1 MNCIQGND
9 SDFYYL
15 FFFAHLLCSSLCQM
29 RFVLIT
35 QNSIRIPNSIMCIF
49 VFQHIQLLCVI
60 YIVVQLLSH
69 VQLFATS
76 WTAALHASLPF
87 TISWSLPGF
96 MSIELVMT
104 SLSSVIPISSCL
116 QSLQASGSFPMSGFL
131 ASGGQSIG
139 ASASASVLPINIQG
153 WFPLVL
159 TGLKIIGT
167 NH

>member
-1 MNCIQGND
+1 MYIASVNCIQGND

-76 WTAALHASLPF
+76 WTAALQASLPF

-116 QSLQASGSFPMSGFL
+116 QSLPASGSFPMSGFL

-153 WFPLVL
+153 
-159 TGLKIIGT
+159 
-167 NH
+167 